1 MDKVKVE
8 RIIGIIMIILSIFFF
23 FSKRGVIGLVV
34 FLMGLFM
41 YIYSR
46 KGTDYRSM

>member
-1 MDKVKVE
+1 MRKIKVE
-8 RIIGIIMIILSIFFF
+8 KTLGILMIILSVFMF
-23 FSKRGVIGLVV
+23 FSKKAGLGFVIFIIGL
-34 FLMGLFM
+34 FL

>member
-1 MDKVKVE
+1 MRKIKVE
-8 RIIGIIMIILSIFFF
+8 KTLGILMIILSVFMF
-23 FSKRGVIGLVV
+23 FSKEGELGFVIFIIGL
-34 FLMGLFM
+34 FL